1 MFKKYVKHCPQA
13 MVQNYVGKCVL
24 GKKSNEQAGENL
36 IGYARV
42 STEEQSL
49 EMQISALV
57 KSGVPRKHIA
67 VEKVSAAAQVRPELE
82 AIIDGLRKGDTLVV
96 WKMDRIARS
105 VVDLLKKMERI
116 EGAGAKFRSLTE
128 QIDTTTPAGKLLFHV
143 LAALAEFERDLIVE
157 RTRTGVKAAKARGVR
172 FGQAPKLSD
181 KDRAQAQKMRDRGDS
196 IRVIA
201 ARFDV
206 SHNTIRNWT
215 TGPGRKRKK

>member
-1 MFKKYVKHCPQA
+1 M
-13 MVQNYVGKCVL
+13 
-24 GKKSNEQAGENL
+24 GKKVEQRASENL

-82 AIIDGLRKGDTLVV
+82 AILDGLREGDTLVV
-96 WKMDRIARS
+96 WKMDRIAS
-105 VVDLLKKMERI
+105 SLVDLLNKMGKI
-116 EGAGAKFRSLTE
+116 EKAGARFRSLTE

-143 LAALAEFERDLIVE
+143 LGALAEFERDLIVE

-172 FGQAPKLSD
+172 FGQAPKLNP
-181 KDRAQAQKMRDRGDS
+181 KQVKEAQRLRNKGQS
-196 IRVIA
+196 IRQIA
-201 ARFDV
+201 ELFDV

-215 TGPGRKRKK
+215 TGPSRRRKK